1 MAINFVSDPRDI
13 SPNMFGGMA
22 DRTRNYFESTLNE
35 LESRFGNLRSTRV
48 ARERHEYYQ
57 GEEARRRKRMQTN
70 ESAYMDE
77 TRIHR
82 LESLRDFR
90 DANPEMINYIM
101 SNPTIRRRARAQTI
115 EGYNSIWQDS
125 DDSVYLEGNG
135 LYGSVISGL
144 WETDDE
150 GNDVMVDY
158 NLDVSQQRELL
169 ITEVLDIKYS
179 WANCMR
185 HLEDDEDPTSPSGGS
200 ST

>member
-144 WETDDE
+144 
-150 GNDVMVDY
+150 
-158 NLDVSQQRELL
+158 
-169 ITEVLDIKYS
+169 
-179 WANCMR
+179 
-185 HLEDDEDPTSPSGGS
+185 
-200 ST
+200 